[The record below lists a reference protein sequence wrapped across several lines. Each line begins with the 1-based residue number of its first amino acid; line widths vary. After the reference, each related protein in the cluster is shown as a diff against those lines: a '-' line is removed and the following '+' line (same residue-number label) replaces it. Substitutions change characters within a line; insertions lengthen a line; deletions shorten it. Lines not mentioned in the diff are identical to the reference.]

1 MKTKVFS
8 LLLLCVSSLF
18 FHSCEEYL
26 DIAPTQGLSV
36 QEVFSKVENLKKY
49 FNPLYSNTNAVRYTY
64 SSEGGSMWG
73 LLSITDAVD
82 QCRLFGPQQVK
93 LGSMGSF
100 VNPWITG
107 AKPIL
112 NTMFLGIRICNNT
125 LANIGMLNDA
135 NENQKN
141 DLIAQAHFFRAF
153 CHFELFRIWGPMPY
167 ITKVIGPEDHW
178 DMPRLTKHETCIRIA
193 RDLDT
198 AYTYFAKA
206 EKIRRDPGPGIAGH
220 LADAEQYK
228 PSGVAAKALK
238 SRALLYA
245 ASPLNTQ
252 GSPSDWVNA
261 AASAWDALQI
271 ALQKQYTLLPGASRS
286 SNYYGSI
293 YTNEHLWAHHIGN
306 IAWNASAFVWPLFNG
321 VFMNDKSVSS
331 GICPT
336 QNFVDKYETSWG
348 EPLETQADRDAATTA
363 GHYAEQ
369 NMYSN
374 RDPRLALDVIYNQ
387 SPAQGWSSGKA
398 QIWFQVNGTNT
409 IWGELID
416 PNYQGFTRTG
426 YYVRKIWWNNS
437 LKNQSATN
445 LCEPY
450 IRLVELY
457 LNYAEASNEAYGPT
471 AMGVP
476 GAGLSALDAV
486 NMIRAR
492 VGQVNVPAKYTA
504 SKELFRDRVKNERN
518 VELSF
523 EGAHY
528 FFDIRR
534 WMDAPRTM
542 SQTMM
547 GVTIEKVTISP
558 VYPTGYKYTRTAQ
571 ASDRQAVWKNAMY
584 YFPFLPADSYKMKE
598 FVTNELW

>member
-1 MKTKVFS
+1 MKTKAFS
-8 LLLLCVSSLF
+8 LVLLCMSLLI

-26 DIAPTQGLSV
+26 DIAPTQGLQE
-36 QEVFSKVENLKKY
+36 QEVFSELENLKMY
-49 FNPLYSNTNAVRYTY
+49 FNPLYSNTTAVRYTY

-82 QCRLFGPQQVK
+82 QCRLYGPQKVK

-125 LANIGMLNDA
+125 LKNIGKLNNATD
-135 NENQKN
+135 NQKN
-141 DLIAQAHFFRAF
+141 DLIAQAYFFRAF

-167 ITKVIGPEDHW
+167 ITKVIGPDDQW
-178 DMPRLTKHETCIRIA
+178 DMPRLTKHETCIKIA

-206 EKIRRDPGPGIAGH
+206 EKIRRDPGPGTPGY
-220 LADAEQYK
+220 LADPEQFK

-245 ASPLNTQ
+245 ASPLNTE
-252 GSPSDWVNA
+252 GDPNDWVNA

-271 ALQKQYTLLPGASRS
+271 ALQKQYALLPVASRS
-286 SNYYGSI
+286 SNYYGAI

-306 IAWNASAFVWPLFNG
+306 IAWNNSAFVWPLFNG

-336 QNFVDKYETSWG
+336 QNFVDKYETSLG
-348 EPLETQADRDAATTA
+348 EPLETQADRDAAAAA
-363 GHYAEQ
+363 GHYTEQ
-369 NMYSN
+369 NMYAN

-387 SPAQGWSSGKA
+387 SPAQGWTSNKA
-398 QIWFQVNGTNT
+398 QLWYNSPTNF
-409 IWGELID
+409 GELLN
-416 PNYQGFTRTG
+416 PSYQGFSRTG

-437 LKNQSATN
+437 LKNQSASN

-450 IRLVELY
+450 IRLAELY
-457 LNYAEASNEAYGPT
+457 LNFAEASNEAYGPT
-471 AMGVP
+471 AIGVP
-476 GAGLSALDAV
+476 GTMSALDAIKI
-486 NMIRAR
+486 IRDR
-492 VGQVNVPAKYTA
+492 VGQGNVQAKYTA

-518 VELSF
+518 IELSF

-528 FFDIRR
+528 YFDIRR

-547 GVTIEKVTISP
+547 GVFVEKVTISP
-558 VYPTGYKYTRTAQ
+558 EYPTGYKYTRTAQ

-584 YFPFLPADSYKMKE
+584 YFPFLPADAYKMKN
-598 FVTNELW
+598 FVVNELW